1 MLISKICNVMR
12 IESSFEKD
20 LVILVDDNDTDLQL
34 NTLILQ
40 HIDETL
46 EICCFKTGSSAID
59 FLREL
64 KEKDVVPKLMLLD
77 LKMANLN
84 GLEVIEIIQK
94 ENLKNFPV
102 VILSGSSLPEDYAR
116 ARQVGAD
123 EHCEKPLSYSE
134 NIELFNEL
142 IAKYIHQTIPYL
154 G

>member
-1 MLISKICNVMR
+1 MR
-12 IESSFEKD
+12 IDSCFDKD
-20 LVILVDDNDTDLQL
+20 LVILVDDNETDLQL

-40 HIDETL
+40 HLDESL
-46 EICCFKTGSSAID
+46 EICSFKTGSLAIK
-59 FLREL
+59 FLKDL
-64 KEKDVVPKLMLLD
+64 AEKKIKPKLMLLD

-84 GLEVIEIIQK
+84 GLEVIEIIQD
-94 ENLKNFPV
+94 ENLKHFPI

-134 NIELFNEL
+134 NIELFDKL
-142 IAKYIHQTIPYL
+142 LKKYVNHTIPYM